1 MEINVKFDNIEEMIL
16 FANTIA
22 KTETS
27 VTTVC
32 ETVEVCK
39 KTEGTSDAITESNE
53 DLLRLSLEEEAK
65 ELGVKFRS
73 DIKTSTLQARIT
85 KAKGSKETKSKETTK
100 EEVLEAALDL
110 EDDDNEEDLQE
121 FIKESEPETEPT
133 EEEEEVVEEEEYDE
147 IEEEEEEIVEETKP
161 KRNRRR
167 RGGNKPVTGD
177 TEEVSEAPKKR
188 SRRRRSRA
196 TNKAIPWES

>member
-1 MEINVKFDNIEEMIL
+1 MEINVKFDNIEEMVA

-32 ETVEVCK
+32 KTVEVCK
-39 KTEGTSDAITESNE
+39 KTESTDDSITESNE

-73 DIKTSTLQARIT
+73 DIKTSTLQARID
-85 KAKGSKETKSKETTK
+85 KAKESKETKSKETTK

-110 EDDDNEEDLQE
+110 EDNDNEEDLQE
-121 FIKESEPETEPT
+121 FIKESEPESTEEEEEVIEEEEEDEVE
-133 EEEEEVVEEEEYDE
+133 EEEEEVVEE
-147 IEEEEEEIVEETKP
+147 TKP
-161 KRNRRR
+161 KRRRR
-167 RGGNKPVTGD
+167 RGGNKPVNED

-188 SRRRRSRA
+188 ARRRRSRA
-196 TNKAIPWES
+196 TSKAIPWES